1 MPLKPRLVLATLLT
15 ASLFGVYLTW
25 AGSAVPIVVPLASWL
40 ALVSFGTLLTAGLLW
55 RLYADAT
62 EVQPDRVAH
71 RWTSLL
77 YSASGA
83 AVAAV
88 CVRLLQA
95 GVVVNLPQ
103 SPTVSLAVGVVM
115 LGVLAAG
122 VRRIDSTRPSR
133 GVVVLG
139 SAGAVGGLAGLAWI
153 NVSMSGG
160 TFEETVVRA
169 IHLVAAGAW
178 IGGAIWHNIV
188 VVAVRAAPDGAGV
201 KPVLRGFQRI
211 VPLLVIAVLGTG
223 MHQATTWLG
232 TSPSTYLTTSVG
244 RVVTLKLVAV
254 LVLATVV
261 ARSLLKQRSISTSA
275 AENTS

>member
-1 MPLKPRLVLATLLT
+1 
-15 ASLFGVYLTW
+15 
-25 AGSAVPIVVPLASWL
+25 
-40 ALVSFGTLLTAGLLW
+40 
-55 RLYADAT
+55 
-62 EVQPDRVAH
+62 
-71 RWTSLL
+71 
-77 YSASGA
+77 
-83 AVAAV
+83 
-88 CVRLLQA
+88 
-95 GVVVNLPQ
+95 
-103 SPTVSLAVGVVM
+103 
-115 LGVLAAG
+115 
-122 VRRIDSTRPSR
+122 
-133 GVVVLG
+133 
-139 SAGAVGGLAGLAWI
+139 
-153 NVSMSGG
+153 MSGG